1 MSQALCTAYRLPVCR
16 VRNIQAMWLTHY
28 VVTCKPWFYSENAD
42 FIYIYISIYYRD
54 IYTYVSAPTK
64 FRFLEVFFSCNSLIS

>member
-42 FIYIYISIYYRD
+42 FIYIYLYILYRY
-54 IYTYVSAPTK
+54 IYVSAPTQC
-64 FRFLEVFFSCNSLIS
+64 RFLEVFFSCNSLIS

>member
-1 MSQALCTAYRLPVCR
+1 MNNLKNVINVVQMSQALCTAYRLPVYR

-42 FIYIYISIYYRD
+42 FFIYISIYIIYID
-54 IYTYVSAPTK
+54 IYMFQLLLSAD
-64 FRFLEVFFSCNSLIS
+64 S